1 MKLYHGSNIRDIKVL
16 KPVATRLNAISKP
29 VICFASN
36 PCNALFYIWNR
47 SYKWVA
53 FRGGED
59 GIVVFTEQY
68 ENMLCDFYNN
78 VSGSLYE
85 CNGNNPD
92 IIPTH
97 MKDVYSSEVPVSVE
111 KESVISNV
119 YDEIIKQEALGNIRI
134 QRYNQLTYEEK
145 EKQFKT
151 IVRAIHMQKL
161 LLPSDYIPQ
170 QEQAEFVKTHF
181 IKEWNAALKMTRQE
195 VEQMINEWR
204 ESVKRGK

>member
-1 MKLYHGSNIRDIKVL
+1 M
-16 KPVATRLNAISKP
+16 
-29 VICFASN
+29 
-36 PCNALFYIWNR
+36 
-47 SYKWVA
+47 A
-53 FRGGED
+53 FREGED

-85 CNGNNPD
+85 CNENNPD

-97 MKDVYSSEVPVSVE
+97 MKDVYRSEVPVSVE

-161 LLPSDYIPQ
+161 LFPSDYIPQ

-181 IKEWNAALKMTRQE
+181 TKEWNAALKMTRQE

-204 ESVKRGK
+204 ESVKRGL

>member
-1 MKLYHGSNIRDIKVL
+1 M
-16 KPVATRLNAISKP
+16 
-29 VICFASN
+29 
-36 PCNALFYIWNR
+36 
-47 SYKWVA
+47 
-53 FRGGED
+53 
-59 GIVVFTEQY
+59 Q
-68 ENMLCDFYNN
+68 
-78 VSGSLYE
+78 
-85 CNGNNPD
+85 
-92 IIPTH
+92 
-97 MKDVYSSEVPVSVE
+97 VE

-204 ESVKRGK
+204 ESVKRGN